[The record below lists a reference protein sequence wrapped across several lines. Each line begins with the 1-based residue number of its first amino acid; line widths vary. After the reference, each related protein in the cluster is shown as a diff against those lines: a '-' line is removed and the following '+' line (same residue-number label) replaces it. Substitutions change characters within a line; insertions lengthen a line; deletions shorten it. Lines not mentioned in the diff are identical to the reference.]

1 MKKSFVS
8 SSNCLEKSINDD
20 FSITRSPHLLKNI
33 DCLNCI
39 QKEIFT
45 EKNNQFNSYGHGNK
59 EERFLFCVDTK
70 NNSKDHSLKDN
81 KNNSNN
87 IVVLDEPKIENKV
100 SSEMCENTIDS
111 YSSNKKLEKS
121 TNEQK
126 SLEMGYIKKFQLFNK
141 SKNNPYV
148 NEVINSINDS
158 KTKEPKKLF
167 NIDNFKNGVKLVGR
181 KRSNKIKKRCEKPDD
196 IRKKLKSRFHKIFT
210 KKLND
215 NLKEINSEKKFYL
228 MPQIF
233 ICNIAKKQNKEAMNM
248 KIKDLFRKN
257 FIDDYKEYKLKN
269 IKSNNNK
276 YLKNLKTLEYLEK
289 NIDIQQKSK
298 FNIIGEMK
306 YFEILEEFFYSE
318 EFEDTVISES
328 KKKSLEYVKDYVNK
342 ARTYVKFF
350 LYSD

>member
-1 MKKSFVS
+1 MKKPFQS
-8 SSNCLEKSINDD
+8 SSNCLENSINDD
-20 FSITRSPHLLKNI
+20 FSIIRYPHFLNNN
-33 DCLNCI
+33 DCLNCF
-39 QKEIFT
+39 QKDLFT
-45 EKNNQFNSYGHGNK
+45 EKNNQFNSCDHEDK
-59 EERFLFCVDTK
+59 DERFLLCDDTK
-70 NNSKDHSLKDN
+70 NNSKDLPLKD

-87 IVVLDEPKIENKV
+87 TIISDQTVIENEI
-100 SSEMCENTIDS
+100 SNGTNENIIDS
-111 YSSNKKLEKS
+111 CNTNDKLEKP
-121 TNEQK
+121 TTEREK
-126 SLEMGYIKKFQLFNK
+126 LEMNYIEKFQLFNK
-141 SKNNPYV
+141 GTNNPYV
-148 NEVINSINDS
+148 NEVINSLNDT
-158 KTKEPKKLF
+158 KTKQPKKLF
-167 NIDNFKNGVKLVGR
+167 NIDNFRNGVKLVGR

-248 KIKDLFRKN
+248 KIKDLLRKN
-257 FIDDYKEYKLKN
+257 FVDEYKDYKLKN
-269 IKSNNNK
+269 IESNNDK

-289 NIDIQQKSK
+289 NIDIQEKSK

-318 EFEDTVISES
+318 EFEDTVITES
-328 KKKSLEYVKDYVNK
+328 KKKSFEYVKDYVNK